1 MGWTVEIDRGRL
13 LDLFLELC
21 SADSAPLAERPVFQV
36 VLRRLKEM
44 GFDVYVDDAGEKAGG
59 EVGNLLAAKPGTGR
73 LASARPLLFSAHMD
87 RVAGGIGVRPRVAGG
102 VVTSSGDTVLG
113 ADDAA
118 GIAAILEAYRAIL
131 DSGAD
136 HPPFECLFT
145 IGEEIGLVG
154 AREADLSRF
163 ASACGFVLDADGPVG
178 TVVAQAPTQYTVTAT
193 IFGRAAHAGIAPE
206 RGVSAIKI
214 AAQAISRMQL
224 GRIDAETTAN
234 VGYIAGGGPTNI
246 VPERAEIR
254 AETRSLDRSK
264 VERQLAQMRAA
275 LQEAAAACGGRAEV
289 RAHLEYEGFRLSES
303 AEPVERVRRAAQRL
317 GLPFAVRATGG
328 GSDANVFNAKGLPC
342 AVLGVGYQ
350 AIHTY
355 KEAMPI
361 EELCRLA
368 RLVAALI
375 MDEGDAR

>member
-1 MGWTVEIDRGRL
+1 MDSTVDIDGERL
-13 LDLFLELC
+13 LGLFLELC
-21 SADSAPLAERPVFQV
+21 SADSAPLAERPVFEV
-36 VLRRLKEM
+36 VVRRLKEM
-44 GFDVYVDDAGEKAGG
+44 GFEIDVDGAGEKAGG
-59 EVGNLLAAKPGTGR
+59 EVGNVSAFLPGTGR
-73 LASARPLLFSAHMD
+73 LKSARPVLFSAHMD
-87 RVAGGIGVRPRVAGG
+87 RVAGGIGVRPRVSDG

-118 GIAAILEAYRAIL
+118 GIAAILEAYEAIL
-131 DSGAD
+131 ASGVD

-154 AREADLSRF
+154 AKEADLSRF
-163 ASACGFVLDADGPVG
+163 ESAFGFVLDADGPVG
-178 TVVAQAPTQYTVTAT
+178 TVIAQAPTQYTVSAT
-193 IFGRAAHAGIAPE
+193 IFGKAAHAGIAPE

-246 VPERAEIR
+246 VPERAELR
-254 AETRSLDRSK
+254 AEVRSLDRAK
-264 VERQLAQMRAA
+264 VERQLERMRTA
-275 LQEAAAACGGRAEV
+275 LCETAAACGGRAEV
-289 RAHLEYEGFRLSES
+289 SAQLEYEGFRLEES
-303 AEPVERVRRAAQRL
+303 AAPVERVRRAAHRL
-317 GLPFAVRATGG
+317 GLPFAVRGTGG

-361 EELCRLA
+361 AELSRLA

-375 MDEGDAR
+375 MDEGDDR